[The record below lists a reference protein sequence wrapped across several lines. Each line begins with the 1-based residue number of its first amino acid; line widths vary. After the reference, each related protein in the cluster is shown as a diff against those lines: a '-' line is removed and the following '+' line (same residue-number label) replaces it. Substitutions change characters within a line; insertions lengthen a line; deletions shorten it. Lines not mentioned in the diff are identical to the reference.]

1 MATKTDYTAQ
11 AQAFLRLWQDQMH
24 RQMTDPDAIKT
35 MLAAMHRMSGGTND
49 TPRNPT
55 HAPADGDDAIR
66 LLDGRLKRVER
77 QLERLAKQLDEI
89 HAATRTSRRD
99 ANKGPAKRVAKP
111 RRAKRATAKKPARKK
126 R

>member
-24 RQMTDPDAIKT
+24 QQMTNPDAIKT

-55 HAPADGDDAIR
+55 HAPADGDDAIG
-66 LLDGRLKRVER
+66 LFDARLKRVER
-77 QLERLAKQLDEI
+77 QLERLAKRLDEI
-89 HAATRTSRRD
+89 HAATRAPRRN
-99 ANKGPAKRVAKP
+99 ANKSNAKRVAKP
-111 RRAKRATAKKPARKK
+111 RGAKRRAAKKPTKRK
-126 R
+126 